1 MKFHQRLGMLSSV
14 TGLAILYLL
23 LVYSQGVVHM
33 PSVHPAARHRRR
45 ALLMDYEFDQQSWR
59 TAYQPHQCSSDNTD
73 ITGADNHTIFT
84 IDLPKRTNY
93 KAHGN
98 KHYVFPYENSAAD
111 PDSERLNV
119 VIVPYSHVDAGWLRT
134 VEEYY
139 VNHVKGILNNMVVKL
154 SRYEEMKFVWAETVF
169 LSMWWNELDDDV
181 KHKTRLLIER
191 GQLEIVLGG
200 WVMSDE
206 ASTHYVSVLDQL
218 MEGHQWVAENLKTKP
233 INSWAIDPF
242 GHSATM
248 PYLWQQSGIENM
260 VIQRVH
266 QAIKATLATQKALE
280 FNWRQL
286 WDAVGD
292 TDILCHV
299 MPYLYYGIQHSCGPD
314 RQICAMYDYGIPKSI
329 LEQSTGREITDK
341 NIQKQAT
348 HLYDQFRRKANLF
361 RYNTVLI
368 PLGDDFRF
376 DTSKE
381 WDLHYDNYMKVMEY
395 INSRRDWNMN
405 VQFGTLKTYF
415 NLVRKEETKS
425 SHFHSNTA
433 FPVLKG
439 DFFPYSDLDS
449 DYWTGYY
456 STRPFQKQL
465 SRDIESNLRSADILT
480 TLAHAQCKRYK
491 AEYENY
497 LDIMSKLQE
506 VRRSLGLFLHH
517 DAITGTSKPDV
528 VQDYENKLLMAYNT
542 SQAVM
547 SATIQNLLTKCS
559 NDDPVVLGAQNIR
572 HNENTPPTK
581 YKTLVTE
588 FGTKVFFF
596 NPIAQERSEF
606 VSLKVDTVNIDIRN
620 SQNLNIPFQI
630 NPVFKHTTKIQ
641 KSEFE
646 VVFLVELPPFAI
658 ETITLVRVESP
669 QYNYWSAVETY
680 YGGNVDIPESCRFQ
694 YAHSDNIAREI
705 SIGNDIMDV
714 KFNKNGLLSGV
725 YYKQENHLMKM
736 KLEFLAYKSHASG
749 AYLFYPAGEAK
760 NILEKTTPL
769 VRVIKGPFMEQIQVV
784 YKHLHH
790 SISVFDTPTV
800 QGQGLHVENVLDMS
814 AETMKNQEVIMRLN
828 SDVNNLMGR
837 FYTDEN
843 GFQLMGR
850 ETRHNARVE
859 TNYYPVTTMALL
871 EDERWRMTVH
881 MKQSHG
887 CASLHQGEL
896 EFMLDRHVD
905 NDDNRGLGEGVT
917 DNRPT
922 VSNFILQFEHKQSHV
937 VGENSKFTYP
947 SIVSHIINDHLQQ
960 PLQSVF
966 TTMRNT
972 EFLSR
977 YYHPTNQ
984 TMPCDY
990 TVVSFKNL
998 VTSDLIYNGSS
1009 VTIHRRGFSCQF
1021 PVSGLQCSL
1030 DRNSVNI
1037 GLMFPKTL
1045 PVDIRET
1052 TLTHLHSKSNLAL
1065 NADIHLKAMELQ
1077 SFIVSL

>member
-1 MKFHQRLGMLSSV
+1 MKFPQRLGMLSSV
-14 TGLAILYLL
+14 TCLTILYLL
-23 LVYSQGVVHM
+23 LVYSQGIIHL
-33 PSVHPAARHRRR
+33 PSTHPAARHRRR

-59 TAYQPHQCSSDNTD
+59 QAYQPHQCGSDPNSQADSDNK
-73 ITGADNHTIFT
+73 TIFT
-84 IDLPKRTNY
+84 IDLPKKTNY
-93 KAHGN
+93 KAHSN
-98 KHYVFPYENSAAD
+98 RQYIFPYESSLGNVHSQ
-111 PDSERLNV
+111 RLNV

-154 SRYEEMKFVWAETVF
+154 SMYEEMKFVWAETVF

-233 INSWAIDPF
+233 VNSWAIDPF

-248 PYLWQQSGIENM
+248 PFLWKHAGIENM

-266 QAIKATLATQKALE
+266 QAIKATLATQKSLE

-286 WDAVGD
+286 WDNSGD
-292 TDILCHV
+292 SDILCHI
-299 MPYLYYGIQHSCGPD
+299 MPYIYYGIQHSCGPD

-329 LEQSTGREITDK
+329 LEESTGRVITDK
-341 NIQKQAT
+341 NIEKQAT
-348 HLYDQFRRKANLF
+348 YLHDQIKRKAGLF
-361 RYNTVLI
+361 AYNTVLV

-381 WDLHYDNYMKVMEY
+381 WDLHYVNYMKVMEY
-395 INSRRDWNMN
+395 INSREDWNVSM
-405 VQFGTLKTYF
+405 QFGTLDTYF
-415 NLVRKEETKS
+415 ELVRNEETAKS
-425 SHFHSNTA
+425 KLNSTNA

-439 DFFPYSDLDS
+439 DFFPYSDLES

-456 STRPFQKQL
+456 TTRPFQKQL

-480 TLAHAQCKRYK
+480 TLAHAQCKQYRS
-491 AEYENY
+491 EYENY
-497 LDIMSKLQE
+497 LDIMSKLQA

-517 DAITGTSKPDV
+517 DAITGTSKPEV
-528 VQDYENKLLMAYNT
+528 VEDYETKLLQAYND
-542 SQAVM
+542 SQAVI
-547 SATIQNLLTKCS
+547 SGAIQNILTKCT
-559 NDDPVVLGAQNIR
+559 NDDPVVLSAQTIR
-572 HNENTPPTK
+572 SNNNSPPTK
-581 YKTLVTE
+581 IKTFVTGT
-588 FGTKVFFF
+588 GTKLFLF

-606 VSLKVDTVNIDIRN
+606 VTLKVDTVNIDIRN
-620 SQNLNIPFQI
+620 SHNLNIPFQI
-630 NPVFKHTTKIQ
+630 NPVFKQTTTIQ

-646 VVFLVELPPFAI
+646 IVFLVELPPFAI
-658 ETITLVRVESP
+658 ETLTLVKVESP
-669 QYNYWSAVETY
+669 QYNYWSTVETFN
-680 YGGNVDIPESCRFQ
+680 GGEISIPETNRFQ
-694 YAHSDNIAREI
+694 YTHSDTVDRKL
-705 SIGNDIMDV
+705 SIENDVMDV
-714 KFNKNGLLSGV
+714 KLNINGLLNSI
-725 YYKQENHLMKM
+725 YYKQESYLMKV
-736 KLEFLAYKSHASG
+736 KLDFLAYRSQSSG
-749 AYLFYPAGEAK
+749 AYLFYPAGEAEG
-760 NILEKTTPL
+760 ILEKTLPQ
-769 VRVIKGPFMEQIQVV
+769 VRLIKGPFMEQVQVV
-784 YKHLHH
+784 YKHLYH
-790 SISVFDTPTV
+790 SVSVFDTPTI
-800 QGQGLHVENVLDMS
+800 QGQGVHIENVLDMS
-814 AETMKNQEVIMRLN
+814 AKQMRNQEVIMRVN
-828 SDVNNLMGR
+828 SQVNNQAGS

-843 GFQLMGR
+843 GYQLIGR
-850 ETRHNARVE
+850 ETRHDARVE
-859 TNYYPVTTMALL
+859 ANYYPVTTMALL
-871 EDERWRMTVH
+871 EDNGWRMTVH
-881 MKQSHG
+881 LKQSHG

-922 VSNFILQFEHKQSHV
+922 VSNFVLQFERSQSNIV
-937 VGENSKFTYP
+937 SRNNKFTYP
-947 SIVSHIINDHLQQ
+947 SLVSHVINDYLQQ

-972 EFLSR
+972 EFLDH
-977 YYHPTNQ
+977 YFHPTNQ

-998 VTSDLIYNGSS
+998 VTSDLIYNNSS
-1009 VTIHRRGFSCQF
+1009 VTIHRRGFSCQY
-1021 PVSGLQCSL
+1021 PMTGLQCSL
-1030 DRNSVNI
+1030 DRDAINLWS
-1037 GLMFPKTL
+1037 LFPKSL

-1052 TLTHLHSKSNLAL
+1052 SLTHLHSKSNLAL
-1065 NADIHLKAMELQ
+1065 NTDTHLKAMELK